1 MALSILHGKNM
12 RCIPNNIPIPPILKT
27 KAKRCH
33 SFFTINDSEQ
43 KIKLLQ
49 NKANKNQ
56 IGALNMRRCTN
67 MSNIPVASLFIRF
80 GNNQSTK

>member
-49 NKANKNQ
+49 NKANK
-56 IGALNMRRCTN
+56 
-67 MSNIPVASLFIRF
+67 
-80 GNNQSTK
+80 TK